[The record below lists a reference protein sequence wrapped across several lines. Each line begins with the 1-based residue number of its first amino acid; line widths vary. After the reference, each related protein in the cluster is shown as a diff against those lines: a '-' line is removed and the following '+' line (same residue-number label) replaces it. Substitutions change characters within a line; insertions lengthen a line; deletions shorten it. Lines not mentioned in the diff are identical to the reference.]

1 MKNRI
6 LHVMVADDKFTLPL
20 MKYLLTE
27 LKLENHR
34 FLVIGERYD
43 PAYKSPFI
51 ARIKIPNRL
60 YFLSNIFTFMRE
72 VYKADIIIAHA
83 APESIFF
90 LLTPQKIKNVIWVIQ
105 GGIDIPLSNKPN
117 SLREYLNLIFKRKI
131 KSHTTHIQEDSDI
144 VNRTLGINSD
154 FKYSPCYLSNTF
166 TNIKDESEF
175 VYTKGFSQKKIL
187 LGNSTD
193 PRNNHIE
200 ALEIVQKSCIE
211 PTMIKSIL
219 SYGIFE
225 SYKENVISVG
235 EKMFGQ
241 KFNPVT
247 KFMPLGEYLNL
258 LNSIDYVIFNHKRQE
273 AMGVTIQLLSLAKP
287 IFFNPQ
293 SPAYQSL
300 IRRGYVVFNI
310 YELEKFKDIKSVD
323 LRKNRELLLKE
334 YSLEVLN
341 SFYTNL

>member
-1 MKNRI
+1 ME
-6 LHVMVADDKFTLPL
+6 ADDKFTIPL
-20 MKYLLTE
+20 MKYLLTD

-34 FLVIGERYD
+34 FLVIGKKNETGF
-43 PAYKSPFI
+43 KSSFV
-51 ARIKIPNRL
+51 ARIKIPNRF
-60 YFLSNIFTFMRE
+60 YFFSNLFTFIRE
-72 VYKADIIIAHA
+72 VYKADVIIAHA
-83 APESIFF
+83 APLAYFF
-90 LLTPQKIKNVIWVIQ
+90 LLLPNKINKVIWVIH
-105 GGIDIPLSNKPN
+105 GGIDIPLSNK
-117 SLREYLNLIFKRKI
+117 SKKLTEYLDLLFKRKI

-144 VNRTLGINSD
+144 VNRTLGINAD
-154 FKYSPCYLSNTF
+154 FIYSPGYLSNTF
-166 TNIKDESEF
+166 TNIKDGSEF
-175 VYTKGFSQKKIL
+175 VYKKGFSNKNIL

-193 PRNNHIE
+193 PHNNHIE
-200 ALEIVQKSCIE
+200 ALEIVEKACIE
-211 PTMIKSIL
+211 AEMITSIL
-219 SYGIFE
+219 SYGVYE

-241 KFNPVT
+241 KFNPVS
-247 KFMPLGEYLNL
+247 KFMPLSDYLKL
-258 LNSIDYVIFNHKRQE
+258 LNSIDYAVFNHKRQE